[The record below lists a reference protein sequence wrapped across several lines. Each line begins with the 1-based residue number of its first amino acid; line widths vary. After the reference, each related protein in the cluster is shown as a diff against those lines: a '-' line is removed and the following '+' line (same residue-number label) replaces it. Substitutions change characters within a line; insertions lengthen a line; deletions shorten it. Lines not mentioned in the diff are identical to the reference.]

1 MALPITVTITSGSN
15 TDVTTYSQLP
25 LSPGQ
30 EGPASQ
36 NQIPAQV
43 MRITANI
50 NTVGGTAANLRFVL
64 ANKVSAKVYK
74 YVDVTV
80 TVSAVRT
87 GTGGS
92 TGNYV
97 MDVTATNSDFIDLT
111 GYDPAN
117 NVFWFVGLAGA
128 LGGSATSLEL
138 NLFPTRAI

>member
-1 MALPITVTITSGSN
+1 MALPITVTITTASN
-15 TDVTTYSQLP
+15 TNVSTYTQLP

-30 EGPASQ
+30 EGPSSQ
-36 NQIPAQV
+36 NQIPSQV

-50 NTVGGTAANLRFVL
+50 NTSGGTAANLRFALV
-64 ANKVSAKVYK
+64 NTKDAKVYK

-80 TVSAVRT
+80 TVTAVRT
-87 GTGGS
+87 GSSGS

-97 MDVTATNSDFIDLT
+97 MAVTGTNDDFIDLT

-117 NVFWFVGLAGA
+117 SVYWYVGLAGA
-128 LGGSATSLEL
+128 FGGSATSLEL

>member
-1 MALPITVTITSGSN
+1 MALPITVTITSASN
-15 TDVTTYSQLP
+15 TTVTTYTQIA

-30 EGPASQ
+30 EGPSSQ

-50 NTVGGTAANLRFVL
+50 NTSGGTAANLRFVL

-80 TVSAVRT
+80 TVTTVRT
-87 GTGGS
+87 GTDGS
-92 TGNYV
+92 SGNYV
-97 MDVTATNSDFIDLT
+97 MAVTGTNEDFIDLT

-128 LGGSATSLEL
+128 FGGSATSLEL